1 MAVIIAQEK
10 KSDINK
16 EIAFEERSA
25 LDALRGQFGLSKN
38 QIVKFIIK
46 KNPISLTFNLL
57 RWAGNKIKNLLS
69 SKDEDVIHL

>member
-1 MAVIIAQEK
+1 MVRNKTTENQ
-10 KSDINK
+10 K

-57 RWAGNKIKNLLS
+57 RWGGNKIKNLFS